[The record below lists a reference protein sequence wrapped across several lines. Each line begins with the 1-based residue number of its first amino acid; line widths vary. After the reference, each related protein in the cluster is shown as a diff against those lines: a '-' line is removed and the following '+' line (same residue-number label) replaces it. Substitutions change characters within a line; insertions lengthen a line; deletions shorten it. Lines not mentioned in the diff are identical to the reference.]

1 MRFTVDRIEEG
12 IAVLEKE
19 DLTHIDISLENLP
32 QGVKEGS
39 ILLFDGVNFIIDTN
53 SESNIR
59 KSMLEKQN
67 LLFKRTKKD

>member
-1 MRFTVDRIEEG
+1 MKLIVDRIEEG

-19 DLTHIDISLENLP
+19 DMTRISISAEMLP

-39 ILLFDGVNFIIDTN
+39 ILLFDGVNYIIDTEAV
-53 SESNIR
+53 SER
-59 KSMLEKQN
+59 KKAMLEKQK